1 MKLKRFSIALFSF
14 VIGAAACSS
23 SATNTQT
30 IRLLTHKQF
39 HLPLDAL
46 EEFTAKTGIEVL
58 VFTEEDAT
66 SMVSLL
72 EKSSENPVADVVLGI
87 DSLERRRASEKRL
100 VEAYKPIGIENV
112 DETLLLQD
120 ELLTPVSQLAAC
132 LNRSKSRYLS
142 LPRRLDEL
150 PDKPTRPLEAPD
162 SFSALTDP
170 RHAPTAVVPDPLESR
185 MGLYFLVALERA
197 YPENTVGVEPWPK
210 VLEQM
215 LRSGVEIA
223 PSWEEAWFTRF
234 QPTAQESED
243 DPRSLTWGSAGMPA
257 VSVRFMP
264 ELPEEVDVAVIN
276 SGCIKVVNYAGIVRN
291 TPDRRNAGRLLDSFL
306 EPLFQYQVPDRYGS
320 QPARTDILRT
330 EAWKRFGVK
339 AKAIPLDEWRIGPI
353 WEQWLMTWR
362 QVSNEVKSGRE
373 PVPPVVTV
381 TIPSQ

>member
-1 MKLKRFSIALFSF
+1 M
-14 VIGAAACSS
+14 IGTAACSS

-197 YPENTVGVEPWPK
+197 YPENTAGVEPWPK

>member
-14 VIGAAACSS
+14 VIGTAACSS

-162 SFSALTDP
+162 SFSALTD
-170 RHAPTAVVPDPLESR
+170 L
-185 MGLYFLVALERA
+185 
-197 YPENTVGVEPWPK
+197 
-210 VLEQM
+210 
-215 LRSGVEIA
+215 
-223 PSWEEAWFTRF
+223 
-234 QPTAQESED
+234 
-243 DPRSLTWGSAGMPA
+243 SL
-257 VSVRFMP
+257 
-264 ELPEEVDVAVIN
+264 IH
-276 SGCIKVVNYAGIVRN
+276 I
-291 TPDRRNAGRLLDSFL
+291 
-306 EPLFQYQVPDRYGS
+306 
-320 QPARTDILRT
+320 
-330 EAWKRFGVK
+330 
-339 AKAIPLDEWRIGPI
+339 
-353 WEQWLMTWR
+353 
-362 QVSNEVKSGRE
+362 
-373 PVPPVVTV
+373 
-381 TIPSQ
+381 